1 MNDVMFWEYQ
11 EVSGKEL
18 VVLATAY
25 SIKSNGEQITHATN
39 RTPEYKFLNDFVIK
53 ILKVVHFIDI
63 ITLNVFETETEY
75 YILNIKGYKTFI
87 QILEKTLEKHIHH
100 ICTCNM

>member
-1 MNDVMFWEYQ
+1 M
-11 EVSGKEL
+11 
-18 VVLATAY
+18 
-25 SIKSNGEQITHATN
+25 
-39 RTPEYKFLNDFVIK
+39 
-53 ILKVVHFIDI
+53 VHFIDI

-100 ICTCNM
+100 ICTCNMWNNIL